1 MKTKLIIN
9 ETQLKSLSNFILE
22 DTNHCNVVKSI
33 EKDLKG
39 NYRKAIETYRD
50 GNDYNQRKCF
60 EIIFDGQLI
69 SPDKLLEYFK
79 LKYIY
84 GEIFL
89 KQIINDWC
97 DGKINN
103 GILSKN
109 VGLYE

>member
-1 MKTKLIIN
+1 MKTKLIITEN
-9 ETQLKSLSNFILE
+9 QLKLLSNFILE
-22 DTNHCNVVKSI
+22 DTNHSNIVKLI
-33 EKDLKG
+33 EKDLEG

-69 SPDKLLEYFK
+69 SPNKLLEYFK
-79 LKYIY
+79 LKYNY
-84 GEIFL
+84 SEVFL
-89 KQIINDWC
+89 RQIINDWC